1 MMVKAVFI
9 LRSLLPERIGYFYL
23 VLAIASWGL
32 YFQAPLSYAASM
44 NSLQQAGTAQELVLN
59 APIERQLKVGE
70 THRYKISPSA
80 GIYLR
85 VLITPQ
91 DININSKLVAENS
104 SADIGIA
111 FYPGGHGAH
120 FVSLIAET
128 SGEYQLEI
136 GLADN
141 KAGRY
146 EVKLVELRP
155 ATKEDKIRNAAEKSE
170 TEGIRLAPA
179 DTIVETRQAISK
191 YEEALAHWR
200 KLKDRKSE
208 LRLLGYLGTT
218 NKQIGERQAALE
230 YLSQAIVIAGEL
242 GNSYQEAT
250 MKMALAYIYSGRG
263 EYQKALDLFH
273 QARQIFKNSSKKYGE
288 ALAVSSIGTLLFE
301 LGEINNALPYFEES
315 LPAFSLFGDAFG
327 ESRILNALGK
337 SYTLLGNQQKGI
349 EFYNRAIAAARKS
362 ESVMVEAS
370 TSGNLGNLYFQA
382 GDKQKALD
390 FFEQTLKLC
399 RTSTD
404 VICESDALKK
414 IGDVAYFLGDQQK
427 ALDSLNQ
434 ALQLYRSMW
443 ERDREIQT
451 LYSLARVNYAL
462 GNFDEAKKQIEE
474 ALEFQ
479 ELSRTKI
486 SSQQLREAFFV
497 SVQDS
502 FALYMDVLMQLHRK
516 NPAVGYDALALQ
528 ASERARARSLLDLLS
543 ESHANIRQG
552 VPQDLLKLESTLQE
566 QINAKAEAR
575 TRMLNDKRQAAQ
587 AGFFE
592 KELTQ
597 LTRRLQQVKAQIRQS
612 SPNYAALVQSQPLT
626 AKEIQQQLDGN
637 TLLLEFALG
646 EKQSWLW
653 AVTDAQIASFQL
665 PGRDQIQMSARQVYE
680 LLTARQPKPDEAKIL
695 YQSRVAEA
703 DAKLPNQIA
712 ALSQMLFGQIAVQ
725 LQGGWKGK
733 RLVIVAPEALE
744 YIPFAVLPIPNG
756 QQQDKSS
763 LASNSQPL
771 SLITQYEIV
780 NLPSASSLAALR
792 RETNGRKPAEKQVA
806 VLADPVFTPTDSRL
820 LNALKKPASQ
830 DVVANVRS
838 ANETAADVPAPA
850 GQTPETINL
859 GLMRSIEDVFSDKA
873 REGFSRLPF
882 SREEAEAIA
891 SFAAKNSSMKAVD
904 FQANRATATNG
915 ELSHYQIVHFATH
928 GLLNS
933 QHPELSGLVLSLVDE
948 NGKSQDGF
956 LRMQEIYN
964 LNLPAELVV
973 LSACQTGLGKEIKG
987 EGLVGLTRGFMYA
1000 GAQRVVASLWKV
1012 DDFATAQLMKSFY
1025 RGMLKDG
1032 LKPAA
1037 ALRAAQLEM
1046 LKQKSWSSPFFW
1058 AAFTIQGEWK

>member
-1 MMVKAVFI
+1 MMVKAAFI
-9 LRSLLPERIGYFYL
+9 LRSLLSEQISCFGW
-23 VLAIASWGL
+23 VLAIVCLGL
-32 YFQAPLSYAASM
+32 CFQAPLSYAASM

-59 APIERQLKVGE
+59 ASIERQLKVGE

-104 SADIGIA
+104 SADIGVA
-111 FYPGGHGAH
+111 FYPGGHGTH
-120 FVSLIAET
+120 FVSLIAAT
-128 SGEYQLEI
+128 SGEYQLEV
-136 GLADN
+136 GLADD

-155 ATKEDKIRNAAEKSE
+155 ATEEDKIRSAAEKSE
-170 TEGIRLAPA
+170 TEGIQFVPA
-179 DTIVETRQAISK
+179 ESIQDTRHRISK
-191 YEEALAHWR
+191 YEEALTHWR

-208 LRLLGYLGTT
+208 LRVLAYLGPISR
-218 NKQIGERQAALE
+218 QIGERQAALE
-230 YLSQAIVIAGEL
+230 YISQAIVIAGEL
-242 GNSYQEAT
+242 GSSYQEAT
-250 MKMALAYIYSGRG
+250 MKVGLGNLYSGRG
-263 EYQKALDLFH
+263 EYQKALELFH

-288 ALAVSSIGTLLFE
+288 AVAVSSIGTQLVE
-301 LGEINNALPYFEES
+301 LGEVNNAIPYLEES
-315 LPAFSLFGDAFG
+315 LSTFSSFGDAFG
-327 ESRILNALGK
+327 ESRILNTLGK
-337 SYTLLGNQQKGI
+337 AYTLLGNQQKGI

-362 ESVMVEAS
+362 ESVIGEAVS
-370 TSGNLGNLYFQA
+370 LSNLGNVYFQA

-390 FFEQTLKLC
+390 FFERTLKLC
-399 RTSTD
+399 KTTD
-404 VICESDALKK
+404 VICEGSTLKK
-414 IGDVAYFLGDQQK
+414 IGDTAYFLGDQQK
-427 ALDSLNQ
+427 ALDSLKQ

-443 ERDREIQT
+443 ERDREVQV
-451 LYSLARVNYAL
+451 LYSLARVNYSL

-479 ELSRTKI
+479 ESLRTKFT
-486 SSQQLREAFFV
+486 SQQFRETFFV
-497 SVQDS
+497 SVQNS
-502 FALYMDVLMQLHRK
+502 FALYLDVLMQLHRK
-516 NPAVGYDALALQ
+516 NPAAGYDALALQ
-528 ASERARARSLLDLLS
+528 ANERARARSLLDLLS

-575 TRMLNDKRQAAQ
+575 TRLLNEKRQAAET
-587 AGFFE
+587 GFFE

-597 LTRRLQQVKAQIRQS
+597 LTTRLQEVKAQIRQS
-612 SPNYAALVQSQPLT
+612 SPNYASLIQSQPLT

-637 TLLLEFALG
+637 TVLLEFALG

-653 AVTDAQIASFQL
+653 AVTESQIASFQL
-665 PGRDQIQMSARQVYE
+665 PGRDQIQMSARQIYE
-680 LLTARQPKPDEAKIL
+680 LLTARQPKPGEAKTS
-695 YQSRVAEA
+695 YQSRIAEA
-703 DAKLPNQIA
+703 DAKLPGQTA
-712 ALSQMLFGQIAVQ
+712 ALSQLLFGQIARQ
-725 LQGGWKGK
+725 LQQSWKGK

-763 LASNSQPL
+763 LTASSQPQP
-771 SLITQYEIV
+771 LITQYEIV

-792 RETNGRKPAEKQVA
+792 RETNGRRPAEKQVA
-806 VLADPVFTPTDSRL
+806 VFADPVFTPTDSRL
-820 LNALKKPASQ
+820 LNATKKAVSQ
-830 DVVANVRS
+830 DMVANVRS
-838 ANETAADVPAPA
+838 ANETAADVPASDK
-850 GQTPETINL
+850 QTPETINH
-859 GLMRSIEDVFSDKA
+859 GLMRSIEDVYSDKA

-891 SFAAKNSSMKAVD
+891 SFALKNSLMKAVD
-904 FQANRATATNG
+904 FQANRTIATNG
-915 ELSHYQIVHFATH
+915 ELSHYRIIHFATH

-964 LNLPAELVV
+964 LNLPADLIV

-1025 RGMLKDG
+1025 RGMLKEG

-1046 LKQKSWSSPFFW
+1046 LRQKSWSSPFFW